1 MRHDPVLNPL
11 SPHAPRA
18 ASAVAAA
25 LIASITGARQAV
37 ADSDARLAIETVSNR
52 ADLVSGGD
60 VLVRVIFPPGDAPNQ
75 ERYQSHAGFV
85 RAVTKA
91 ANELVKERFLL
102 EEDANAFMDAAQT
115 SDVLR

>member
-52 ADLVSGGD
+52 ADLVSGGGARH
-60 VLVRVIFPPGDAPNQ
+60 LPSDAPNQ

-102 EEDANAFMDAAQT
+102 EEDANAFIDAAQT